1 MKRLDTLRRW
11 LKNNNLRR
19 EALLVSKANELQK
32 YAISAGRIAEL
43 KEWFGDDYSKL
54 SFNELF
60 GGSLRTIVPF
70 NTKEQIEL
78 LNVVRVLKSDG
89 WEPAGGSNY
98 FDTKSVTQKLR
109 RLNTHEEYEKEV
121 EIADLKVSKQETTV
135 IPAGP
140 RQGEEVVKKK
150 TSSISKVLMNP
161 KSNTPSGL
169 AEWWQNHQTEYAKD
183 WNWKQIESAFN
194 DGEVTT
200 EHSIVISRDPI
211 DVLRMSD
218 HRNITSCHS
227 EGDMYFEC
235 AVSESRGNGL
245 VAYLV
250 KTEDLDQLLTP
261 PDPWGFDPNTG
272 KGPNKIDIKDLD
284 LQEIFEDSRR
294 GVQGIKPKSR
304 VRLRKYV
311 NEEADYEFAIPET
324 RSYGPHPPG
333 FIDRVRGWAWETQ
346 KDLFPPNSDGEAE
359 LPLDSDLKMYGG
371 SYRDS
376 SDGDILNLFFK
387 EGGIDADYL
396 GDVETVS
403 DNEES
408 RFDMWEA
415 EVEEINDRANKSLTY
430 ASFYAE
436 VDGEWEG
443 NPNVSSSANLTCTI
457 RLSGWEDPYEEDGN
471 ITSDNNKFKDIP
483 TGSWQDREFRGL
495 LEHSEGGD
503 IEEIGLSSED
513 ELEFRIWFSCDDC
526 YNPDDVSEFYDYVE
540 GDIDATY
547 NEHIEKVRRRLVENG
562 YIAEIEF
569 DRAAARLEAMTFR
582 NFNVYGDHD
591 DGDGTVLIST
601 KPYTLLMGGSIDVS
615 KLMASDPHNTP
626 GKRIIMETFNVK
638 APTAFRQYKLVDEPQ
653 VILNALNRIAKE
665 SYEETKQ
672 QLNFPFVEDA
682 GGEIID
688 WSKAINNLEVALIEG
703 NNDSIREVSV
713 KVELKILDS
722 DQHILFIEKF
732 ISQLDKDIRLIGKYI
747 KQSLVAKLKI
757 AEDKMQASQELFSSG
772 ASTRPI
778 IEDLKRSPQPDVKR
792 LALWVEKNWNEFS
805 NAEKEVAYHSFLI
818 PTQRDGD
825 YIHNDDLDA
834 PKFWDSIMQ
843 RRPDTDV
850 SYRWSGSSIKDVMPY
865 TDLETP
871 A

>member
-1 MKRLDTLRRW
+1 MKRLDTLKEW

-19 EALLVSKANELQK
+19 EAILVSKSNKIYK
-32 YAISAGRIAEL
+32 YAISTQEIRGL
-43 KEWFGDDYSKL
+43 KDWFGEDYSKL
-54 SFNELF
+54 SFNDLF
-60 GGSLRTIVPF
+60 GGSLRIITPF
-70 NTKEQIEL
+70 NTEDQIEL
-78 LNVVRVLKSDG
+78 FNVIRVLKANG
-89 WEPAGGSNY
+89 WSPAGGNNY
-98 FDTKSVTQKLR
+98 FDTKRVSQKLR
-109 RLNTHEEYEKEV
+109 KLDTNEEYEKEIEV
-121 EIADLKVSKQETTV
+121 ADLKVLKKEEKV

-140 RQGEEVVKKK
+140 RRGEKVISKR
-150 TSSISKVLMNP
+150 TSSISKVLTNP
-161 KSNTPSGL
+161 KNNVPPEL
-169 AEWWQNHQTEYAKD
+169 AEWWQNHQTEYTKD
-183 WNWKQIESAFN
+183 YNWKQIESAFK
-194 DGEVTT
+194 DGKVTT
-200 EHSIVISRDPI
+200 EHSIIISRDPI

-218 HRNITSCHS
+218 HGNIRSCHS
-227 EGDMYFEC
+227 EGDSYFKC
-235 AVSESRGNGL
+235 AITESRGNGL

-250 KTEDLDQLLTP
+250 KTEDLDQLLESP
-261 PDPWGFDPNTG
+261 SPWGFDPNTG
-272 KGPNKIDIKDLD
+272 KGPRKRDIKELD
-284 LQEIFEDSRR
+284 LQEIFEDPSR
-294 GVQGIKPKSR
+294 GIKGIPPKSR

-311 NEEADYEFAIPET
+311 NEDFNYEFAVPENKP
-324 RSYGPHPPG
+324 YGPHPPG
-333 FIDRVRGWAWETQ
+333 FVNRIRSWAWESQ
-346 KDLFPPNSDGEAE
+346 KDLFNDNEDGETE
-359 LPLDSDLKMYGG
+359 LPYQRDLKMYGG

-376 SDGDILNLFFK
+376 EDGDLLNSFFK
-387 EGGIDADYL
+387 EGNINADYY
-396 GDVETVS
+396 GDLESVS
-403 DNEES
+403 EDEDRLYEE
-408 RFDMWEA
+408 WEA
-415 EVEEINDRANKSLTY
+415 QIEEINNAANATLSHV
-430 ASFYAE
+430 SFHAD
-436 VDGEWEG
+436 VDDDGEG
-443 NPNVSSSANLTCTI
+443 NPHVYSSASMLCSI
-457 RLSGWEDPYEEDGN
+457 HLSGWEDPYCEEQT
-471 ITSDNNKFKDIP
+471 IKTESEFKDIP
-483 TGSWQDREFRGL
+483 VGWRDREFRRL
-495 LEHSEGGD
+495 LEHHEGGE
-503 IEEIGLSSED
+503 IEEIDLSGD
-513 ELEFRIWFSCDDC
+513 DLEFRINFTCDDC
-526 YNPDDVSEFYDYVE
+526 YDPDDVSNFYDWLERDV
-540 GDIDATY
+540 DAAY
-547 NEHIEKVRRRLVENG
+547 DAYIETVRKRLVENG
-562 YIAEIEF
+562 YISEIEF
-569 DRAAARLEAMTFR
+569 DRVAARLEAVSFK
-582 NFNVYGDHD
+582 NFNVYGDETD
-591 DGDGTVLIST
+591 NDGTILIAS
-601 KPYTLLMGGSIDVS
+601 KPYTLLMGGSVNVS

-713 KVELKILDS
+713 RVELKILDS

-850 SYRWSGSSIKDVMPY
+850 SYRWRGSSIKDVMPY